1 MATAL
6 LVRVTKLAL
15 WFLRTLFLSRHALA
29 LENLALRQQLAA
41 FKDKR
46 SRPPLDGVDRAFWV
60 ALREVWAGWLG
71 SLLLVKPDTVVT
83 WHRKGFRLY
92 WRLISRG
99 RPRID
104 THLRKLIKRIDRDN
118 PTWGAPRIHGE
129 LLKLG
134 FDVSEATVSRYMPKV
149 RRRRP
154 DAAEQWLAF
163 LRNHRDLLTSMDLF
177 TVPTASFRVLYG
189 FFIIHHSRREI
200 LHFNATEYPTAQW
213 IIQQL
218 RDAFPGDATLP
229 RYLILD
235 CDSTC
240 SLEVVRIIKT
250 FGMKPIRTA
259 YKSPWQN
266 GIAERWI
273 ASLRREMLNHVVVVS
288 SRHLCRLVLEFAA
301 YYHEDRSHLG
311 LDKDTP
317 HRRPIERSAGAT
329 NRVVAFPRLGGLHH
343 RYAWRSAA

>member
-6 LVRVTKLAL
+6 LLRVAKLTL
-15 WFLRTLFLSRHALA
+15 WLLRILFLSRHALA

-41 FKDKR
+41 LKDR
-46 SRPPLDGVDRAFWV
+46 RQRPRLDGIDRAFWV
-60 ALREVWAGWLG
+60 GLRQVWAGWLD
-71 SLLLVKPDTVVT
+71 SLLIVKPDTVVS
-83 WHRKGFRLY
+83 WHRRGFRLY
-92 WRLISRG
+92 WRLLSRG
-99 RPRID
+99 RPRIEP
-104 THLRKLIKRIDRDN
+104 HLRKLIRGMVRDN

-154 DAAEQWLAF
+154 DAAKQWLAF

-177 TVPTASFRVLYG
+177 TVPTATFRVLYG

-218 RDAFPGDATLP
+218 RDAFPDDATLP
-229 RYLILD
+229 RYWIFD
-235 CDSTC
+235 RDSTF
-240 SLEVVRIIKT
+240 SLEVVRTIKT

-266 GIAERWI
+266 GVAERWI

-288 SRHLCRLVLEFAA
+288 SRHLCRLVLAFAA
-301 YYHEDRSHLG
+301 YYHEDRTHLG

-317 HRRPIERSAGAT
+317 HRRPIERHENSA

-343 RYAWRSAA
+343 RYTWRSAA